1 MQVVIVG
8 GGLAGL
14 RTAEELRARGFSG
27 QITMIAAE
35 SRPPYDRPPLSKQAL
50 AGAAQPGAMPSG
62 PMPSGPMPS
71 GGMPSGPMPSGG
83 TQPGAAQLGELLA
96 GEADPARIAGEL
108 DTTLQADFAALGV
121 DLHLGEPATGLDL
134 APPGSGGAGGLT
146 AAPAAA
152 GHRRGPGGLGSADG
166 TVGRVRTAH
175 GEYPFDRLVVAT
187 GAEPVALPGPG
198 RQRFLRTHEDAL
210 ELRARLRPGVRLVIV
225 GAGWIGAELAT
236 AAAAR
241 GCQVT
246 VVEAGPAPLAGAVG
260 AEVGARTI
268 PWYAAAGVELRTSQP
283 VEAVEDGGLALAGGG
298 WIPADEI
305 VTAVGVRPAVG
316 WLARSGLQL
325 DNGVAADE
333 GLRTSVPGVYAV
345 GDCASFLSLRY
356 GRRLRFEHWDVAVQG
371 PRVVAANIL
380 GGHEV
385 YDPVP
390 YSWSE
395 QFGRMMQYAGY
406 HADASRLIWRGPDGG
421 PADGSARRSAGGSA
435 GPSDDGPWTAC
446 WLSGPRLV
454 AVLAVDRPRDLVQGR
469 RLIAAAASVDAGL
482 LADPAVP
489 LRSATVN

>member
-14 RTAEELRARGFSG
+14 RTAEELRAQDFSG
-27 QITMIAAE
+27 QITMLAAE
-35 SRPPYDRPPLSKQAL
+35 SRPPYDRPPLSKRVL
-50 AGAAQPGAMPSG
+50 AGAAQPEPA
-62 PMPSGPMPS
+62 
-71 GGMPSGPMPSGG
+71 
-83 TQPGAAQLGELLA
+83 QPGAAQPGAAQPGAAQPGELLA
-96 GEADPARIAGEL
+96 GEADPARVAAEL
-108 DTTLQADFAALGV
+108 DTTLRADFAALGV
-121 DLHLGEPATGLDL
+121 DLHLGEPATGLHL
-134 APPGSGGAGGLT
+134 VPSGSGGPGGST
-146 AAPAAA
+146 AAPAEA
-152 GHRRGPGGLGSADG
+152 GHHGGPGGLGHAAG
-166 TVGRVRTAH
+166 TAGRVRTAR

-198 RQRFLRTHEDAL
+198 RQRFLRTHADAL
-210 ELRARLRPGVRLVIV
+210 ELRARLRPGVRLVVV

-268 PWYAAAGVELRTSQP
+268 PWYAAAGVALRTSQP
-283 VEAVEDGGLALAGGG
+283 VDAVKDGGLALTSGD

-316 WLARSGLQL
+316 WLAGSGLRL

-333 GLRTSVPGVYAV
+333 GLRTSAPGVYAV

-380 GGHEV
+380 GGQEV

-406 HADASRLIWRGPDGG
+406 HADASRLIWRGPEAG
-421 PADGSARRSAGGSA
+421 PAAGSARRASGGSA
-435 GPSDDGPWTAC
+435 GPPDEGPWTAC

-454 AVLAVDRPRDLVQGR
+454 AVLAVDRPRDVVQGR
-469 RLIAAAASVDAGL
+469 RLIAAAASVDPGL

-489 LRSATVN
+489 LRSAAVN